1 MAIEILEFFVPSNRK
16 NKNGRKQGMDG
27 MNEIVK
33 QSRAKAAWANIRKNQ
48 NEQWVAGFARDAMKE
63 AGWKTADCLHTVI
76 LTFIEPDMRRD
87 DDNIFAGAKY
97 ILDALC
103 KPVVGKS
110 RTVHRNGCGAVP
122 DDDPMHVCLLCK
134 RGDAD
139 PVDPGVKV
147 SIIRESQDG

>member
-1 MAIEILEFFVPSNRK
+1 MVIETLEFFVPSNRK

-87 DDNIFAGAKY
+87 DDNIFE
-97 ILDALC
+97 
-103 KPVVGKS
+103 VVLGKDGGS
-110 RTVHRNGCGAVP
+110 VDLADCEFVHRAVLAAF
-122 DDDPMHVCLLCK
+122 DRNVEDYSLTVGSQGM
-134 RGDAD
+134 DAAEAD
-139 PVDPGVKV
+139 AMLRDM
-147 SIIRESQDG
+147 DGK